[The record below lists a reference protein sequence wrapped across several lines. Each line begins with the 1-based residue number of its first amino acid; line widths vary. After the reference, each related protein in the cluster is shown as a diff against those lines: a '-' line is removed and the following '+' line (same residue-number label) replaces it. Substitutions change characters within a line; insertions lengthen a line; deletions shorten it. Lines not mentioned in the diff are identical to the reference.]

1 MTKLLTEVI
10 RQIVELPE
18 DRQDDAA
25 RVLMLMLKHDPEHY
39 RLSDEQLREVD
50 EAIADVD
57 AGNFASDQ
65 DIDRVFAPIVGMS
78 VRWSR
83 QSREHLVAI
92 RAYIREHNTDAAER
106 VVADAPYI
114 IVFELWDDP
123 AAVVITAIAH
133 GEKSESG

>member
-25 RVLMLMLKHDPEHY
+25 ARVLMLMLDHDPEQY

-65 DIDRVFAPIVGMS
+65 DIDRALHRS
-78 VRWSR
+78 W
-83 QSREHLVAI
+83 A
-92 RAYIREHNTDAAER
+92 
-106 VVADAPYI
+106 
-114 IVFELWDDP
+114 
-123 AAVVITAIAH
+123 
-133 GEKSESG
+133 

>member
-25 RVLMLMLKHDPEHY
+25 RVLMLMLEHDPEQY

-57 AGNFASDQ
+57 AGNFAFDR
-65 DIDRVFAPIVGMS
+65 DIDRGLHRSSA
-78 VRWSR
+78 
-83 QSREHLVAI
+83 
-92 RAYIREHNTDAAER
+92 
-106 VVADAPYI
+106 
-114 IVFELWDDP
+114 
-123 AAVVITAIAH
+123 
-133 GEKSESG
+133 